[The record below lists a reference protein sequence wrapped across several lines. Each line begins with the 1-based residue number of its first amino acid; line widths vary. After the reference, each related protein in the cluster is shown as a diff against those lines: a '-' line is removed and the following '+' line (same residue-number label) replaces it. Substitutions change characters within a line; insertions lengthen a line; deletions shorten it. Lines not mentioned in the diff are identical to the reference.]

1 MRYDPPHPHDVENGS
16 MRACI
21 RWGVL
26 LVVAVSVCAGTY
38 YLMVRTQR
46 GQTIEDYAL
55 AGADQIGSNAR
66 LRAGDFLSQMSIGSL
81 IITTIVVTAIAL
93 LRGRPLL
100 ALAGAAIVVGGQVV
114 AQPLKS
120 ELTRPGLL
128 TATGAPDHNSFPSG
142 HSAIAASIVC
152 ALLLVVPYRLR
163 GIVGIAG
170 VIGATAISTYTVV
183 AKWHRFSD
191 TVGDGLSARVGRFRS
206 AAAVGRV
213 LGIVLEACGAIRLQV
228 VAPGDGNTVL
238 RNTALAALAT
248 GAIAVF
254 AAGVLVIYD
263 GWNRT
268 PLDWVSSDR
277 FLLGSQLLAAATT
290 VLALLAFWATL
301 YRLDLAPRRR
311 VALGGKAVLRV

>member
-26 LVVAVSVCAGTY
+26 LVVAVSMCAGTY

-191 TVGDGLSARVGRFRS
+191 TVGANMV
-206 AAAVGRV
+206 AVAVACVV
-213 LGIVLEACGAIRLQV
+213 LIVFTACGAIRLQV